1 MQEEEEDIETLAQR
15 VQNLQ
20 IALSEAEAH
29 YARKKQD
36 MANKEKDKTKAKAE
50 GRADGVM
57 FAGDHVTIIWDRYW
71 QWNRSTWRMP
81 KTHNEGCRGTV
92 LRTTQ
97 CFVWVMLNDTN
108 EVVKKRKHNV
118 KLVTGKK

>member
-36 MANKEKDKTKAKAE
+36 MANKERT
-50 GRADGVM
+50 R
-57 FAGDHVTIIWDRYW
+57 
-71 QWNRSTWRMP
+71 P
-81 KTHNEGCRGTV
+81 KPRQKGEQMVSCLLGIT
-92 LRTTQ
+92 
-97 CFVWVMLNDTN
+97 
-108 EVVKKRKHNV
+108 
-118 KLVTGKK
+118 

>member
-1 MQEEEEDIETLAQR
+1 MQEEEEDIESLTKR
-15 VQNLQ
+15 VQNLR
-20 IALSEAEAH
+20 IALSETEVH

-36 MANKEKDKTKAKAE
+36 MANKEKDKTKVKAE

-57 FAGDHVTIIWDRYW
+57 FPGDCVTIIWDRYW
-71 QWNRSTWRMP
+71 QWNHSTWCMP
-81 KTHNEGCRGTV
+81 KMPNESCKGMV
-92 LRTTQ
+92 LHMTQ

-118 KLVTGKK
+118 KLVTGEK

>member
-71 QWNRSTWRMP
+71 QWNRSTRRMP
-81 KTHNEGCRGTV
+81 KMPNEGCRGTV